1 MTATGTP
8 TKKGPRPFLVEFY
21 SSAVGKK
28 WVMAVTGIIILGYV
42 FVHMFGN
49 LKIYLGA
56 DDLGVYAIDHY
67 GEWLRELGEPLLPKT
82 AFLWI
87 FRAVMTVS
95 IVLHIHAAYALT
107 IINRKARPQKYQAPR
122 EYLVANYASRTMRW
136 SGVIILAFILF
147 HLADL
152 TIGSANPEFTT
163 GAIRDN
169 MLASFT
175 RPAVAVFYI
184 VANILV
190 GVHIFHGAWSLFQSL
205 GWNNPRFNPWRKWF
219 AAVFAGVVIIGNVSF
234 PLSIWAGWVG

>member
-1 MTATGTP
+1 VTATGTP
-8 TKKGPRPFLVEFY
+8 TKKGRRPFLVEFY

-49 LKIYLGA
+49 LKIYLGT

-67 GEWLRELGEPLLPKT
+67 GEWLRELGEPL
-82 AFLWI
+82 
-87 FRAVMTVS
+87 
-95 IVLHIHAAYALT
+95 IHAAYVLT
-107 IINRKARPQKYQAPR
+107 IVNRKARPQKYQAPR

-147 HLADL
+147 HLGDL
-152 TIGSANPEFTT
+152 TTGTTNPDFIT
-163 GAIRDN
+163 GEIRHN

-175 RPAVAVFYI
+175 QPAVAIFYI
-184 VANILV
+184 VANLLV
-190 GVHIFHGAWSLFQSL
+190 GVHIFHGTWSLFQSM

-219 AAVFAGVVIIGNVSF
+219 AAAFAAVVTIGNVSF
-234 PLSIWAGWVG
+234 PLTIWTGWVG